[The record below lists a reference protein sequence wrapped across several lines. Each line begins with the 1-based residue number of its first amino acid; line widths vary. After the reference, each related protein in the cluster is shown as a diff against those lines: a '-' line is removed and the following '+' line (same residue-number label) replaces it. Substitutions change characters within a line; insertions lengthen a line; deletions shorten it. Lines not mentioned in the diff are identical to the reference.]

1 MSRNIYYG
9 GSVFFFLLFLAL
21 TFDTIGELPN
31 LDNREALTEQVVLG
45 KKVWENNDCI
55 GCHTLMGE
63 GAYFAPELGNVYQ
76 RFGNST
82 EAIIGFIKS
91 RPVDGIP
98 GRRSMPQFNLS
109 DEELEAVAAF
119 LKYAEEIIMKYSSQ
133 AVAKPYFIAAIG
145 LFVGQILFG
154 VILGLQYV
162 IGDFLFPEIPFNVAR
177 MVHTNLLIIWLL
189 FGFMGA
195 AYFLVPEEAERELHS
210 PLLAL
215 VLFWV
220 FLAAGVLTILGY
232 LLVPYAQL
240 AELTMNELWPTMGRE
255 FLEQPTITKIGIV
268 VVVLGFIYNIGVTVL
283 AGRKTVVN
291 LVLLTGLVGLAVFF
305 LFAFYVPDN
314 LVLDKFFWW
323 WVIHLWVE
331 GVWELIMASILAFV
345 LIKVTGVDREVIEKW
360 MYVIVA
366 MALISGIIGT
376 GHHFFWIGTP
386 EYWQWWGSIFG
397 ALEPIPFFVMTVF
410 AFNMVNRRRRE
421 HPNKAAVLWALGT
434 AVMAF
439 LGAGVWGFLHTLAPV
454 NYYTHGTQ
462 ITAAHGHMAF
472 YGAYVMIVL
481 TIISYA
487 MPILRGKEAAD
498 PRAQVLEMWSFW
510 LMTVGMVFI
519 TLFLTAAGVL
529 QVWLQRYNENP
540 EPFMVVQEKVEIFY
554 WMREIAG
561 VVFLIGLILYVIS
574 FFVKGGERE
583 MASNAVA
590 DTA

>member
-1 MSRNIYYG
+1 
-9 GSVFFFLLFLAL
+9 
-21 TFDTIGELPN
+21 
-31 LDNREALTEQVVLG
+31 
-45 KKVWENNDCI
+45 
-55 GCHTLMGE
+55 
-63 GAYFAPELGNVYQ
+63 
-76 RFGNST
+76 
-82 EAIIGFIKS
+82 
-91 RPVDGIP
+91 
-98 GRRSMPQFNLS
+98 
-109 DEELEAVAAF
+109 
-119 LKYAEEIIMKYSSQ
+119 MKYSSQ

-410 AFNMVNRRRRE
+410 AFNVVNRRRRE

-498 PRAQVLEMWSFW
+498 PRAQVVEMWSFW

-540 EPFMVVQEKVEIFY
+540 EPFMVVQEKIEIFY